1 MARALSLVVVV
12 TSCLILGAPPSGAR
26 AQAAGPNDLLAAI
39 EQTQGALEDVTDE
52 TLALVSPPNPP
63 SGDGSGG
70 GGGGEGSSEAG
81 SGDPGSGPPLT
92 ESMER
97 GGPAAAEPQLAR
109 TGSEPLVVA
118 LAGLGLLLCGA
129 GLRLR
134 LRAPE

>member
-1 MARALSLVVVV
+1 MRPTVLLALLAFLVAAAV
-12 TSCLILGAPPSGAR
+12 PPAL
-26 AQAAGPNDLLAAI
+26 AAGQAPGGHPTATAA
-39 EQTQGALEDVTDE
+39 QGA
-52 TLALVSPPNPP
+52 
-63 SGDGSGG
+63 GDGQYQDPLGG
-70 GGGGEGSSEAG
+70 GGTGGGGEGSSGAG
-81 SGDPGSGPPLT
+81 SGEPGGGPPLT
-92 ESMER
+92 ESMEG